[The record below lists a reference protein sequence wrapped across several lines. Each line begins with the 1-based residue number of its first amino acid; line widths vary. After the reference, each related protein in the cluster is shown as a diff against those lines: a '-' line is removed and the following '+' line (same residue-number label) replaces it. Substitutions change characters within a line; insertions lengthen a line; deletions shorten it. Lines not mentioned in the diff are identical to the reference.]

1 MSILSQPKPIATP
14 ISDKDTVIATDI
26 LQRLALA
33 ALVHQNGGRIV
44 FPLKDLDWIKD
55 NTLGLNSEIISSQHT
70 NEKWFVVNV
79 VSEPNGSTIIQ

>member
-1 MSILSQPKPIATP
+1 MSILSQPKPITTP
-14 ISDKDTVIATDI
+14 IPDKDTVIATDI

-44 FPLKDLDWIKD
+44 FPSKDLDWIKD